1 MTESVLMKT
10 GMMILI
16 EKLGYVE
23 AERFV
28 SVLLREPF
36 DYTQWRADNLFV
48 DMFGRRDQ
56 CRSKKGWAVIPHA
69 RWWSRR
75 DYIAFV
81 L

>member
-28 SVLLREPF
+28 SLLLREPF

-48 DMFGRRDQ
+48 NMSVEEINTEAEKAG
-56 CRSKKGWAVIPHA
+56 
-69 RWWSRR
+69 
-75 DYIAFV
+75 